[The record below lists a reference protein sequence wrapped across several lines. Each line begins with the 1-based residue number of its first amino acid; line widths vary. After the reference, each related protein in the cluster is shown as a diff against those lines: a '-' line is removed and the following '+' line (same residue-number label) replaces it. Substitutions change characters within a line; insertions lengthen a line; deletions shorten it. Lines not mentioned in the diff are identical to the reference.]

1 MEKHPH
7 AWLTA
12 LRPALSF
19 STPACLFPALWYNA
33 RRTDSGKTKKEEPD
47 GVKTSMTL
55 LTKEE
60 KQEIIGKFKRSAGD
74 NGSSEVQIAIL
85 TKKIN
90 LLTEHL
96 KANKYDHSSRR
107 GLMMMV
113 SRRRRLLDY
122 LKDREPQRY
131 VDVIQA
137 LGIRK

>member
-1 MEKHPH
+1 
-7 AWLTA
+7 
-12 LRPALSF
+12 
-19 STPACLFPALWYNA
+19 
-33 RRTDSGKTKKEEPD
+33 
-47 GVKTSMTL
+47 MTL

-60 KQEIIGKFKRSAGD
+60 KQALIGKYKRSEGD
-74 NGSSEVQIAIL
+74 TGSSEVQIAIL

-96 KANKYDHSSRR
+96 KANKRDHSSQR
-107 GLMMMV
+107 GLMTMV